1 MKLILSFAIAAFV
14 AGTLFGAP
22 IVKNGHKIAFLGD
35 SITQQGR
42 AKFGY
47 NNLVIMG
54 LARAGIKATPIH
66 AGISGHKAPQMSAR
80 LEKDIIKKKPDF
92 MTLSCGVNDVWHGK
106 RGTDLATYK
115 KLITSI
121 VDRAAK
127 ANIKVIIMTA
137 SMIREDQKNILNR
150 KLIPYNDFLRN
161 LAKERKLPLA
171 DINLAMQKA
180 INCPRLKDIKG
191 PKVTYDGVH
200 MNGRGNIMMA
210 LEVLRAMNVDAKIL
224 KTLEKE
230 WLAKLNAAWIRL
242 DLKDAEHLL
251 LIKKAKAAKMT
262 PENYLKSLIN
272 K

>member
-1 MKLILSFAIAAFV
+1 MKFVIAFAFAAFAAV
-14 AGTLFGAP
+14 TLFGAP
-22 IVKNGHKIAFLGD
+22 IVKNGDKIAFLGD
-35 SITQQGR
+35 SITAGGSH
-42 AKFGY
+42 KYGY

-54 LARAGIKATPIH
+54 LARAGVKATPIH

-80 LEKDIIKKKPDF
+80 LERDVLNKKPAF

-106 RGTDLATYK
+106 RGTELATYK

-121 VDRAAK
+121 VDRATK

-137 SMIREDQKNILNR
+137 SMIKEDQKNALNR
-150 KLIPYNDFLRN
+150 KLIPYNDFLRQ

-180 INCPRLKDIKG
+180 IQCPRLKDVRG

-224 KTLEKE
+224 KALEKE
-230 WLAKLNAAWIRL
+230 WLTKLDAAWIRL
-242 DLKDAEHLL
+242 DLKDAEHLRL
-251 LIKKAKAAKMT
+251 VQKAKAAGMT